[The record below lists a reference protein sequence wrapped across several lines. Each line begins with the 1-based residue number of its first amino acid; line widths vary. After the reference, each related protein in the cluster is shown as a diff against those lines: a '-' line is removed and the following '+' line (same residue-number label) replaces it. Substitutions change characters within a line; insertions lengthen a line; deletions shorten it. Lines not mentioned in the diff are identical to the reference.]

1 MRPFLIPL
9 MYLPLLGV
17 LALTVGTLQFHT
29 TGEFLLHQQSKTTF
43 FASPLDRSKVHSKF
57 AFRVVVTRVEC
68 FSKSGFTPNQ
78 MSFATFRASVLLL

>member
-43 FASPLDRSKVHSKF
+43 FASPFNRREINCKF
-57 AFRVVVTRVEC
+57 AFRVVITCVE
-68 FSKSGFTPNQ
+68 SFTKARFTLN
-78 MSFATFRASVLLL
+78 

>member
-1 MRPFLIPL
+1 MRPFSIPL

-29 TGEFLLHQQSKTTF
+29 TGKFLLHQQSKTTL

-57 AFRVVVTRVEC
+57 AFRVVVTCVE
-68 FSKSGFTPNQ
+68 GFTKTRL
-78 MSFATFRASVLLL
+78 TFN

>member
-9 MYLPLLGV
+9 IHLPLLGV
-17 LALTVGTLQFHT
+17 LTFTISTLQFHT
-29 TGEFLLHQQSKTTF
+29 TGEFLLHQQSKTTL

-57 AFRVVVTRVEC
+57 AFRVVITRVEC
-68 FSKSGFTPNQ
+68 FAKSGFTLHQ